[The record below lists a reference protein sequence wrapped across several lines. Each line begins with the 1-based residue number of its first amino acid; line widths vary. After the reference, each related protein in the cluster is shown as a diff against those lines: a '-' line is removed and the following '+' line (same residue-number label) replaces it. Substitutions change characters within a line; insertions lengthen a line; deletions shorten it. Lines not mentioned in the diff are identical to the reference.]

1 MSDIDFSLAVGQVD
15 VKSLESLGVSIVRN
29 SRDKIVNQYGKRLM
43 NVCRHCNI
51 FILNGRSKS
60 DHNGECTCK
69 QTSVVDY
76 CITNV
81 EFLRYVEDFK
91 ILPYSAFLSDVH
103 NPVEVS
109 LSLGEGETDKPNSVQ
124 ESNANRW
131 DPEKVELFHNSVEN
145 KVDIIKVLENEIK
158 ITTVENVTL
167 EFIDNI
173 VERTGNILL
182 RSAKDKFGEKPVC
195 TNKFQKTS
203 FVYKKPWFTYECKNA
218 RQNFRRAKRLYKKFG
233 GEIYKTNLYEK
244 EKLYKKKLKHAN
256 AKHRNEMKKKLS
268 NLRSKN
274 PKEYWKILNTNIDKQ
289 RCNANLHD
297 LYSFFL
303 KNAEIHILWNMNQK
317 TQFSLMKN

>member
-1 MSDIDFSLAVGQVD
+1 MSDIDFSLAVDQVD

-43 NVCRHCNI
+43 IVCRHCNI

-103 NPVEVS
+103 NSVEVS

-131 DPEKVELFHNSVEN
+131 DPEKVELFHNSVE
-145 KVDIIKVLENEIK
+145 
-158 ITTVENVTL
+158 
-167 EFIDNI
+167 
-173 VERTGNILL
+173 
-182 RSAKDKFGEKPVC
+182 DK
-195 TNKFQKTS
+195 
-203 FVYKKPWFTYECKNA
+203 
-218 RQNFRRAKRLYKKFG
+218 RRY
-233 GEIYKTNLYEK
+233 YQST
-244 EKLYKKKLKHAN
+244 
-256 AKHRNEMKKKLS
+256 
-268 NLRSKN
+268 
-274 PKEYWKILNTNIDKQ
+274 
-289 RCNANLHD
+289 
-297 LYSFFL
+297 
-303 KNAEIHILWNMNQK
+303 
-317 TQFSLMKN
+317 